1 MAVRLMALDL
11 DGTLLDENKHVTPAV
26 KKAVEEAA
34 DRGILPVPVTG
45 RPLSGIPEEVM
56 ALPGVHTCITSNGAL
71 CFEDGREKFSA
82 FLQEDIALGIARE
95 AKRRGYLYSIFA
107 DGIGWADE
115 KSHAALMAHF
125 SNSSLLSY
133 MEASRRPVAEW
144 KTFQKVHGNRIEN
157 VWVRTPEASIADG
170 LEEEIRT
177 AAGKRVSTL
186 RTLPMDVETVSSLA
200 DKGRAVTR
208 LAEKLGIKREEILAI
223 GDSPNDIGL
232 LETAGISVAMGNAA
246 KEVKDISAYET
257 LDNRH
262 DGAALAIRRFA
273 LGEG

>member
-1 MAVRLMALDL
+1 
-11 DGTLLDENKHVTPAV
+11 
-26 KKAVEEAA
+26 
-34 DRGILPVPVTG
+34 
-45 RPLSGIPEEVM
+45 
-56 ALPGVHTCITSNGAL
+56 
-71 CFEDGREKFSA
+71 
-82 FLQEDIALGIARE
+82 
-95 AKRRGYLYSIFA
+95 
-107 DGIGWADE
+107 
-115 KSHAALMAHF
+115 MAHF
-125 SNSSLLSY
+125 SNSPLLSY

-186 RTLPMDVETVSSLA
+186 RTLP
-200 DKGRAVTR
+200 
-208 LAEKLGIKREEILAI
+208 I